1 MEVAMTENMHT
12 DVLLTPDEIDI
23 QVVGVGRRLV
33 AMALDAVFVA
43 FLSMI
48 GAALAGMAGLVLSS
62 LNSSDAEA
70 VSNRFIIA
78 FGLTISVIYFIGSWA
93 TGGQTLGNYAASIR
107 VVSSDGSR
115 ISWGKATLR
124 FIGYIVSAI
133 PLSIGFLWIAFDSH
147 RQGWHDKIAR
157 TYVIPSDQ
165 QFAPGEAVRFI
176 PTDPER
182 SWIWI
187 AIWGVLAFVAPG
199 VLIAASVWV
208 LGPFMN
214 HLIRYLAG
222 VT

>member
-1 MEVAMTENMHT
+1 MTEDMHT
-12 DVLLTPDEIDI
+12 DVLLTPDDLEI
-23 QVVGVGRRLV
+23 QVVGIGRRLA
-33 AMALDAVFVA
+33 AMALDAVFVG

-62 LNSSDAEA
+62 LSSSDAEA

-78 FGLTISVIYFIGSWA
+78 FGLTISVMYFIGCWA
-93 TGGQTLGNYAASIR
+93 SGGQTLGDYAASIR

-115 ISWGKATLR
+115 ISWGKATMR

-133 PLSIGFLWIAFDSH
+133 PMSIGFLWIAFDSH
-147 RQGWHDKIAR
+147 RQGWHDKIAH

-165 QFAPGEAVRFI
+165 QFSPGEAVTFI

-199 VLIAASVWV
+199 VLTAVSVWV